1 MELKELRKGYTTG
14 TCAQAAAKAAVMMLT
29 SGKIVETVNVAT
41 ASGAKLNINLS
52 DQEIGAGFAHCSVI
66 KDSGDDPDITNG
78 AKVFAEVR
86 FSDQPGIILKGG
98 KGVGRVTKPGL
109 AVAVGEWAINPVPR
123 KMILKE
129 LLPYTLSFPR
139 KRESRHMDSPVKP
152 GNDRMSSSAGK
163 LLEKK
168 GLEVI
173 ISVPRGEELA
183 KQTFNP
189 RLGIEG
195 GISILGTTGIVEP
208 KSLAAYKASLSLQLD
223 VIKASGQVRAALVPG
238 YVGEKFCKEV
248 LGIKDDIIVKIGDH
262 IGFMFEECVKKGIRE
277 VIFAGHIGKLVKVA
291 NGQFN
296 THCQHGDGRVD
307 TIARYARMSNAPE
320 EIIQE
325 LYLQE
330 TAESAGEILR
340 KNNLSAVFDLL
351 AKAVVEK
358 LNELVKS
365 ALKINCY
372 ILSLQ
377 GEVLG
382 SLRV

>member
-1 MELKELRKGYTTG
+1 MELKELKKGFTTG
-14 TCAQAAAKAAVMMLT
+14 SCAQAAAKAAVMMLT
-29 SGKIVETVNVAT
+29 SGKIVETVEILT
-41 ASGAKLNINLS
+41 ASGAELNISLS
-52 DQEIGAGFAHCSVI
+52 DMEIGDGFARCAVI

-78 AKVFAEVR
+78 AKVFAEAR
-86 FSDQPGIILKGG
+86 FSGQPGIILKGG
-98 KGVGRVTKPGL
+98 KGVGRATKPGL

-123 KMILKE
+123 KMILRE
-129 LLPYTLSFPR
+129 LKPYI
-139 KRESRHMDSPVKP
+139 
-152 GNDRMSSSAGK
+152 
-163 LLEKK
+163 EKK
-168 GLEVI
+168 GFEVT

-223 VIKASGQVRAALVPG
+223 VIKASGSSRAALVPG

-248 LGIKDDIIVKIGDH
+248 LGINDDIIVKTGDH
-262 IGFMFEECVKKGIRE
+262 IGFMFEECAKKGIKE
-277 VIFAGHIGKLVKVA
+277 VVFAGHIGKLVKVA

-307 TIARYARMSNAPE
+307 TIARYARLAKAPE
-320 EIIQE
+320 NIIQE
-325 LYLQE
+325 LSSQE
-330 TAESAGEILR
+330 TAEAAGEILK
-340 KNNLSAVFDLL
+340 KNNLTAVFDLL
-351 AKAVVEK
+351 AEAVVEK
-358 LNELVKS
+358 LNELVNS

-377 GEVLG
+377 GEALG
-382 SLRV
+382 NHLNFRENE